1 MARSFTSQDLIAL
14 PRLSVAEAVV
24 LATQL
29 LTTAEARQKELRLK
43 ELPVPIARSKGRL
56 AAARDALEAATRPQ
70 GAAASASS
78 KPKADR
84 AIDNAWSAAYDW
96 LSGWCRLP
104 PERNPHRE
112 EAMSLHSLV
121 FKDGL
126 CFIKLPYRIEWK
138 ESKDR
143 LDAIAAARHEKTF
156 KKLGGEAFLANIQEA
171 HDAYGRALHIT
182 APKPEGAPAA
192 DVRGAFLA
200 LLAAL
205 RDYATRVAAYAE
217 PDEPGSEALSAA
229 LLEPLATWES
239 RPVAAGGGGGE
250 DEVLPEVPAAPP
262 PAPPAPVDAAEEP
275 AADPA

>member
-14 PRLSVAEAVV
+14 PRLSAAEAVV

-29 LTTAEARQKELRLK
+29 ITTADARQKELRQK
-43 ELPVPIARSKGRL
+43 ELPMTIGRSKGRL
-56 AAARDALEAATRPQ
+56 AAARNALEAVTRPQ
-70 GAAASASS
+70 GATASAQS

-112 EAMSLHSLV
+112 EAMSLHDLV
-121 FKDGL
+121 FKGGL
-126 CFIKLPYRIEWK
+126 GFIKLPYKVEWK

-143 LDAIAAARHEKTF
+143 LDAISAGRHERTF
-156 KKLGGEAFLANIQEA
+156 KKLGGEAFLAHIQEA

-182 APKPEGAPAA
+182 VPKPEAAPAA
-192 DVRGAFLA
+192 DVRGALLA

-205 RDYATRVAAYAE
+205 RDYATRVAAYAD
-217 PDEPGSEALSAA
+217 PDEPGSETLSAA
-229 LLEPLATWES
+229 LLDPLATWES
-239 RPVAAGGGGGE
+239 RPVAAGGGGE
-250 DEVLPEVPAAPP
+250 DEATPEAPVAP
-262 PAPPAPVDAAEEP
+262 GEAPPAPVEEQDEP